1 MFKRDQWEEIIYTIS
16 KNKLRTALS
25 GFTIALGVFI
35 FVVLFGFGNGLKNG
49 FSNFFMNDNDIR
61 VMRIFPA
68 KTFIP
73 YRGLKSQRQI
83 RFENEDLKIIE
94 ENFGDYIDGISP
106 RLNRNFLAIYKNQS
120 NNFGVRGVS
129 PEYIKIEKIGIL
141 SGRFLN
147 QNDIN
152 GSYKHAVIGNLIKQ
166 ELFKSENPINKFVIL
181 NGTPFKVIGVFED
194 VDGDNEEKTFYVP
207 YTSIQSIEK
216 NNDKLGTLLIS
227 VKENISYSSAILLGE
242 RIVKLL
248 KRKYLIHPKDRGGI
262 FLRKISDE
270 LNERNQ
276 FATALQIIVSF
287 VGLGTLL
294 AGIIGVSN
302 IMVFIVKERT
312 KELGIK
318 IAIGATPSNILNSI
332 LQESIFITTISGLTG
347 LLFGVICLELIG
359 NSLSE
364 SFYIINPHI
373 KFSTAIIA
381 TIVLIIL
388 GSFAGFL
395 PARQATKIKPI
406 EAINGN

>member
-61 VMRIFPA
+61 VMRIFPT

-83 RFENEDLKIIE
+83 RFENEDLKIIK

-129 PEYIKIEKIGIL
+129 PEYTKIEKIGIL

-152 GSYKHAVIGNLIKQ
+152 GRYKHAVIGNLIKQ

-270 LNERNQ
+270 LYERNQ

-364 SFYIINPHI
+364 SFYIINPYI

>member
-61 VMRIFPA
+61 VMRIFPT

-83 RFENEDLKIIE
+83 RFENEDLKIIK

-129 PEYIKIEKIGIL
+129 PEYTKIEKIGIL

-152 GSYKHAVIGNLIKQ
+152 GRYKHAVIGNLIKQ

-364 SFYIINPHI
+364 SFYIINPYI

>member
-61 VMRIFPA
+61 VMRIFPT

-83 RFENEDLKIIE
+83 RFENEDLKIIK

-152 GSYKHAVIGNLIKQ
+152 GRYKHAVIGNLIKQ
-166 ELFKSENPINKFVIL
+166 ELFKSVNPINKFVIL
-181 NGTPFKVIGVFED
+181 NGTPFKVIGVFVD
-194 VDGDNEEKTFYVP
+194 IDGDNEEITFYVP

-364 SFYIINPHI
+364 SFYIINPYI

>member
-61 VMRIFPA
+61 VMRIFPT

-83 RFENEDLKIIE
+83 RFENEDLKIIK

-106 RLNRNFLAIYKNQS
+106 RVNRNFLAIYKNQS

-152 GSYKHAVIGNLIKQ
+152 GRYKHAVIGNLIKQ
-166 ELFKSENPINKFVIL
+166 ELFKSVNPINKFVIL

-194 VDGDNEEKTFYVP
+194 IDGDNEEKTFYVP

-364 SFYIINPHI
+364 SFYIINPYI

>member
-61 VMRIFPA
+61 VMRIFPT

-83 RFENEDLKIIE
+83 RFENEDLKIIK

-106 RLNRNFLAIYKNQS
+106 RLNRNFLAIYRNQS

-129 PEYIKIEKIGIL
+129 PEYTKIEKIGIL

-152 GSYKHAVIGNLIKQ
+152 GRYKHAVIGNLIKQ

-364 SFYIINPHI
+364 SFYIINPYI

>member
-1 MFKRDQWEEIIYTIS
+1 MFKKDQWEEIVYTIR

-25 GFTIALGVFI
+25 GFTISLGVFI

-61 VMRIFPA
+61 VMRIFPT

-83 RFENEDLKIIE
+83 RFENEDLKIIRT
-94 ENFGDYIDGISP
+94 NFEDYIDGISP
-106 RLNRNFLAIYKNQS
+106 RLYRNLNASYKSQS
-120 NNFGVRGVS
+120 NGFAIMGVS
-129 PEYIKIEKIGIL
+129 PEFTKVEKLNI
-141 SGRFLN
+141 SYGRFIN
-147 QNDIN
+147 YNDIKLKTKN
-152 GSYKHAVIGNLIKQ
+152 AVIGNLAKE
-166 ELFKSENPINKFVIL
+166 ELFKSENPINKFVSI
-181 NGTPFKVIGVFED
+181 NGTPFKIIGIFED
-194 VDGDNEEKTFYVP
+194 SGGDNEEKAFYIP
-207 YTSIQSIEK
+207 YTSLQSIEK
-216 NNDKLGTLLIS
+216 NNNKLGTIFIS
-227 VKENISYSSAILLGE
+227 INENISYKSAIDLGE
-242 RIVKLL
+242 RIVKVL
-248 KRKYLIHPKDRGGI
+248 KKKYIIHPKDRGGI

-276 FATALQIIVSF
+276 FASALQIIVSF

-294 AGIIGVSN
+294 AGIIGISN

-318 IAIGATPSNILNSI
+318 IAIGATPRNIMNSI
-332 LQESIFITTISGLTG
+332 LHESIFITTISGLIG
-347 LLFGVICLELIG
+347 LLLGVICLELIG
-359 NSLSE
+359 DSLAE
-364 SFYIINPHI
+364 SFFIINPYI
-373 KFSTAIIA
+373 EFSTAIFA

>member
-1 MFKRDQWEEIIYTIS
+1 M
-16 KNKLRTALS
+16 
-25 GFTIALGVFI
+25 
-35 FVVLFGFGNGLKNG
+35 
-49 FSNFFMNDNDIR
+49 
-61 VMRIFPA
+61 
-68 KTFIP
+68 
-73 YRGLKSQRQI
+73 
-83 RFENEDLKIIE
+83 
-94 ENFGDYIDGISP
+94 
-106 RLNRNFLAIYKNQS
+106 
-120 NNFGVRGVS
+120 
-129 PEYIKIEKIGIL
+129 
-141 SGRFLN
+141 
-147 QNDIN
+147 
-152 GSYKHAVIGNLIKQ
+152 
-166 ELFKSENPINKFVIL
+166 
-181 NGTPFKVIGVFED
+181 
-194 VDGDNEEKTFYVP
+194 
-207 YTSIQSIEK
+207 
-216 NNDKLGTLLIS
+216 
-227 VKENISYSSAILLGE
+227 
-242 RIVKLL
+242 
-248 KRKYLIHPKDRGGI
+248 
-262 FLRKISDE
+262 
-270 LNERNQ
+270 
-276 FATALQIIVSF
+276 QIIVSF

-364 SFYIINPHI
+364 SLYIINPYI

>member
-1 MFKRDQWEEIIYTIS
+1 M
-16 KNKLRTALS
+16 
-25 GFTIALGVFI
+25 
-35 FVVLFGFGNGLKNG
+35 
-49 FSNFFMNDNDIR
+49 
-61 VMRIFPA
+61 
-68 KTFIP
+68 
-73 YRGLKSQRQI
+73 
-83 RFENEDLKIIE
+83 
-94 ENFGDYIDGISP
+94 
-106 RLNRNFLAIYKNQS
+106 
-120 NNFGVRGVS
+120 
-129 PEYIKIEKIGIL
+129 
-141 SGRFLN
+141 
-147 QNDIN
+147 
-152 GSYKHAVIGNLIKQ
+152 IGNLIKQ